1 MYPLRR
7 IIIIILTLLPWALKA
22 QHRVDQPEILL
33 VQLSTEQNRRT
44 MLHRSTNPKLL
55 EQLNRDMSTIYRVIR
70 NDFRDHFTFCPVY
83 YFLDTDLVAVR
94 AGHYTNV
101 ILDSAGHTVHPSVL
115 DGKNVLIAVYGYAHH
130 QMPPI
135 GHIRDKDGAHS
146 FDTRKGR
153 RWVVYDTNMDQ
164 VAYTP
169 VQTTTRGDK
178 WRPGADKRWYYRS
191 PRFDIE
197 YHPCAADL
205 AATLYDLAP
214 R

>member
-7 IIIIILTLLPWALKA
+7 IIIIVLTLLPWALRA

-33 VQLSTEQNRRT
+33 VQLSTEQNRRN
-44 MLHRSTNPKLL
+44 MLMRGTNPRLL
-55 EQLNRDMSTIYRVIR
+55 EQLNRDMSAIYRVIR

-94 AGHYTNV
+94 AGQYTNF
-101 ILDSAGHTVHPSVL
+101 IKDSAGKTVPSSVVNGKEVL
-115 DGKNVLIAVYGYAHH
+115 LAVYGYAHQ

-135 GHIRDKDGAHS
+135 GHIRDKEGAHS

-169 VQTTTRGDK
+169 VQITTRGDK
-178 WRPGADKRWYYRS
+178 WKSGADKRWYYRS